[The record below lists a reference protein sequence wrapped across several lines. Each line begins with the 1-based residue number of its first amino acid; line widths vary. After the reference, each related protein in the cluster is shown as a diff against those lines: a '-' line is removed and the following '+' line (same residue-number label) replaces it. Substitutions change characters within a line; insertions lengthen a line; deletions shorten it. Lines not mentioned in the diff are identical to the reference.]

1 MAEDN
6 TLKRTRASGE
16 VLDYLLREFE
26 QNHNPSPEQRKE
38 ISERTAMT
46 EKAVRIWFQNRRAK
60 LRKFERMGKPVKS
73 GMSSPAHSGNNGH
86 NGHNGIRSHTASD
99 HSSRSNS
106 LTHVSASG
114 LRMHNAIPIELNDKY
129 CFIDCLSLSVGSWQR
144 IISGHHDVHALQHL
158 LINLSP
164 FTLNTVMN
172 NVDLMVI
179 LSRKNLEIN
188 YFFSA
193 ISNNSKILFRI
204 FYPISSVLSCL
215 LLDNNINKE
224 NNELR
229 LNLLRKPKFS
239 VYFFNGVNANLNQ
252 WSICDDF
259 SEGQQVSSAYYAHGG
274 TSTPHVL
281 VGVKGSLQ
289 YLNAYIMENS
299 HQQHHQFVGTNL
311 STNNTPRSASDFPSV
326 GSELPVASTMPD
338 SKDFMLDD
346 ETQNNGNFQIKHQL
360 WEESPHSDL
369 GYRMKELS
377 PLANF
382 DANSPHVSESHQ
394 SAKNFN
400 MKPEEGNVPNGLDE
414 LKKRPEEYDEMFGT
428 ATPDFFSTVQTP
440 SSNILGAPANDE
452 GENLINSPSTNIHNF
467 GNPEILDKQRSPRS
481 DTPGLLDPTFRRG
494 QLDLHFENL
503 NESQSMYNP
512 APESLSYGF
521 EMGQGD
527 NGNFQ
532 PGDHH
537 ESSPHASNATATP
550 NTNTLISHVDTYIDY
565 NAHY

>member
-1 MAEDN
+1 MAEDSSS
-6 TLKRTRASGE
+6 KRTRASGE

-38 ISERTAMT
+38 ISERTSMT

-73 GMSSPAHSGNNGH
+73 GLSSPH
-86 NGHNGIRSHTASD
+86 NGHTNNTRSYPPTGSD
-99 HSSRSNS
+99 HSLRSNL
-106 LTHVSASG
+106 LTHVSATG
-114 LRMHNAIPIELNDKY
+114 LRMQSAIPIELNDKY

-144 IISGHHDVHALQHL
+144 IISGHHDMAALQHL

-229 LNLLRKPKFS
+229 LSLLRKPKFS

-252 WSICDDF
+252 WLICDDF
-259 SEGQQVSSAYYAHGG
+259 SEGQQVSLAYYAPGG
-274 TSTPHVL
+274 SLTPHVL
-281 VGVKGSLQ
+281 VGVKSSLQ

-299 HQQHHQFVGTNL
+299 HQQHQQQQHQHLHLHLLYANL
-311 STNNTPRSASDFPSV
+311 SANISSTNTPRDFPSV
-326 GSELPVASTMPD
+326 SSDLPVGQLPE
-338 SKDFMLDD
+338 SKDFMLDE
-346 ETQNNGNFQIKHQL
+346 ETHPNGNFQIKHET
-360 WEESPHSDL
+360 WADSPRLDL

-377 PLANF
+377 PLPAF
-382 DANSPHVSESHQ
+382 DSTSPHIETQKNYNVKPDLAD
-394 SAKNFN
+394 AK
-400 MKPEEGNVPNGLDE
+400 KPED
-414 LKKRPEEYDEMFGT
+414 YDEMFGT

-440 SSNILGAPANDE
+440 SSNMLGTAATE
-452 GENLINSPSTNIHNF
+452 ESENLINSPSTNIHNF
-467 GNPEILDKQRSPRS
+467 GNPAILDKRQSPRS
-481 DTPGLLDPTFRRG
+481 GTPVLESRFRQEQELQFDNLGEPQIYSAAQENGYEFDIG
-494 QLDLHFENL
+494 Q
-503 NESQSMYNP
+503 ES
-512 APESLSYGF
+512 
-521 EMGQGD
+521 
-527 NGNFQ
+527 GNF
-532 PGDHH
+532 PA
-537 ESSPHASNATATP
+537 ENESPHASNNTATP
-550 NTNTLISHVDTYIDY
+550 NTNNLISHVDNFIDY